1 MARVKT
7 FTDGG
12 YVYPADLNSIQDDY
26 DDKIDAVTLPSFN
39 AQVGTTYT
47 LVLADRDKIVTLDN
61 AAAIT
66 VTIPTNA
73 SVAFAVGTSITF
85 VQLDAGQ
92 VLFDPDTGVTLNSYG
107 GADQTAGQYA
117 VATLIKTA
125 ADEWL
130 LTGAIV

>member
-26 DDKIDAVTLPSFN
+26 DDKIDAVTLPAFN

-47 LVLADRDKIVTLDN
+47 MVLADRDKIVTCDN
-61 AAAIT
+61 ASDIT
-66 VTIPTNA
+66 VTIPTSA
-73 SVAFAVGTSITF
+73 SVAYDVGASVTF
-85 VQLDAGQ
+85 VQKGAGQ
-92 VLFDPDTGVTLNSYG
+92 ILFDPDTGVTMNSLEG
-107 GADQTAGQYA
+107 RDQTAGQYA

-125 ADEWL
+125 TDEWL
-130 LTGAIV
+130 LTGAIA

>member
-1 MARVKT
+1 MARYKT
-7 FTDGG
+7 FADGG
-12 YVYPADLNSIQDDY
+12 YVYPADLNGIQDDY

-73 SVAFAVGTSITF
+73 SVAFGVGASVTF
-85 VQLDAGQ
+85 VQKGAGQ
-92 VLFDPDTGVTLNSYG
+92 VLFDPDTGVTMNSYG
-107 GADQTAGQYA
+107 AADQTAGQYA